1 MEKFKK
7 RGNHIYIML
16 GLLLI
21 MEIGGLFFNSGIIT
35 GINER
40 ADKLKV
46 YAIAERDNATI
57 LAGDIY
63 DRNQTCLAETSIKK
77 VIEVKDD
84 GTEKAK
90 KARVTTYSH
99 GKAYSQILGYPGVYE
114 LNPNAELLEN
124 VIKGGDRKDYRLFAR
139 LDESDWGEN
148 GIYATAGL
156 DGTKGQNAILTL
168 DNELQMV
175 VYNALKKQM
184 SETKTKGSAVVLNA
198 KTGEILSMV
207 SFPTYDFN
215 ALDTAKVQ
223 IVKDGKETN
232 LEPSFPITHK
242 NAEPPGSIFKIFMI
256 ICLID
261 HGMEDFTAIDAPFQ
275 IDGWTCKNA
284 YTSPGDTI
292 NYVTALERSSNVFFA
307 KAALE
312 LGEEKIKETAAKFG
326 LLEDPFTD
334 EDGDKKDDED
344 TNYINLDFAQIPYNW
359 DFQVKKADFE
369 QVLAQTGFGQGKTE
383 LTTIHAAMMT
393 QAIANDGVMLK
404 PYLIQNL
411 VDANG
416 KVTYEGNTEVFGEV
430 TSKATANKVT
440 KAMLSTA
447 KKVSK
452 SHAEE
457 LGNTAQIFETY
468 QVAGKTG
475 TAQTGD
481 KENTTD
487 AWFVSFAPANDPQY
501 VVVVNQCNSHKSGYQ
516 MMTTAG
522 EIYKYIFE

>member
-21 MEIGGLFFNSGIIT
+21 MEIGGLFYHSGIIT
-35 GINER
+35 GVNAR

-46 YAIAERDNATI
+46 YAIAERENATI
-57 LAGDIY
+57 LPGDMY
-63 DRNQTCLAETSIKK
+63 DRNGNWLVETSIKE
-77 VIEVKDD
+77 VIEVKED
-84 GTEKAK
+84 GTEKTK
-90 KARVTTYSH
+90 NVRTTTYSH
-99 GKAYSQILGYPGVYE
+99 GMAYSQILGYPGVYE
-114 LNPNAELLEN
+114 LNPNAELLQD
-124 VIKGGDRKDYRLFAR
+124 VVKDGDRKDYRLFAR

-148 GIYATAGL
+148 GVYAAVDI
-156 DGTKGQNAILTL
+156 DGTKGQSAILTL

-175 VYNALKKQM
+175 VYEALKAQM
-184 SETKTKGSAVVLNA
+184 SETDTKGSAVVLDA
-198 KTGEILSMV
+198 KTGEILSIV

-215 ALDTAKVQ
+215 ELDSAKVQ
-223 IVKDGKETN
+223 INKDGEETN
-232 LEPSFPITHK
+232 LEPSFPVTHK

-261 HGMEDFTAIDAPFQ
+261 HGMEDFTVVDAPFQ
-275 IDGWTCKNA
+275 IDGWTCKND
-284 YTSPGDTI
+284 YVSPGDTI

-312 LGEEKIKETAAKFG
+312 LGEDKIKETAAKFG
-326 LLEDPFTD
+326 LLEDASNI
-334 EDGDKKDDED
+334 K
-344 TNYINLDFAQIPYNW
+344 LDFAEIPYNW
-359 DFQVKKADFE
+359 DLEIKEEDFE
-369 QVLAQTGFGQGKTE
+369 KLLAQTGFGQGKTE

-404 PYLIQNL
+404 PYLIKNL

-416 KVTYEGNTEVFGEV
+416 KVTYEGNTQVFGEV
-430 TSKATANKVT
+430 TSKSTADKVT
-440 KAMLSTA
+440 KAMVSTA
-447 KKVSK
+447 KHVSK
-452 SHAEE
+452 SHANE
-457 LGNTAQIFETY
+457 LGNTAQIFEKY

-481 KENTTD
+481 TQKTTD
-487 AWFVSFAPANDPQY
+487 AWFVSFAPADEPQY

-516 MMTTAG
+516 MMTTAAD
-522 EIYKYIFE
+522 IYEYLFDASK